1 MNTKLKLNLDKIKGL
16 NADVSPRSMV
26 SRVSSNMLTDPEYLH
41 TLDGDKTLPRISKNP
56 KSKKTEDDLK
66 HYENADL
73 FKKDKV
79 KKRIYRDKDGGCHKL
94 TTEIF
99 RFKLDER
106 VSEEIKEIKKKVSF
120 LKFMCDYSY
129 PKIVKNRIKLIK
141 PKSDKAEN
149 KPEKIVGCNYVSC
162 NEINRT
168 SNFFYSLKES
178 LYNKANRELIM
189 KQLNKTK

>member
-1 MNTKLKLNLDKIKGL
+1 
-16 NADVSPRSMV
+16 
-26 SRVSSNMLTDPEYLH
+26 MLTDPEYNVH
-41 TLDGDKTLPRISKNP
+41 TYEGDKTLPRISKRLTT
-56 KSKKTEDDLK
+56 KKTEDELK

-79 KKRIYRDKDGGCHKL
+79 KKRIYRDKDGTCHKL
-94 TTEIF
+94 TTETY

-120 LKFMCDYSY
+120 LKFWCDYSY

-141 PKSDKAEN
+141 PKGDKGQN
-149 KPEKIVGCNYVSC
+149 KGEKIVGCNYVSC
-162 NEINRT
+162 SEINRT

-178 LYNKANRELIM
+178 LYNKVNSELIM
-189 KQLNKTK
+189 NKLNKTK